1 MVQWWAWVSIVIGIS
16 IFVIGEFSASRKFKR
31 GEYGWYRSGLDKPW
45 RLGPFRGGA
54 NAKAHCFL
62 FTGERMPRISFG
74 RYSSFCRRKYMS
86 YSGNWEKIEDP
97 DPDIMCT
104 TCMDM
109 VRRKTTTR
117 FHLLPWKK
125 SGGSEM
131 NFMKALHWLISSV
144 LVVSSLWIVL
154 LDLTGEDLGLSV
166 NPPFTIIAIFVLII
180 FGSEFILRI
189 WRRE

>member
-1 MVQWWAWVSIVIGIS
+1 MAEWSAWVFIVIGILF
-16 IFVIGEFSASRKFKR
+16 FVIDGFYTSRRFKR
-31 GEYGWYRSGLDKPW
+31 GEYGWYRSGWDDPV
-45 RLGPFRGGA
+45 RFRGA
-54 NAKAHCFL
+54 NGKAHCFL
-62 FTGERMPRISFG
+62 FTGERMPRISFN

-86 YSGNWEKIEDP
+86 YSGNWERIEDP
-97 DPDIMCT
+97 SPDIMCT

-131 NFMKALHWLISSV
+131 SFMKALHWLISSV

-154 LDLTGEDLGLSV
+154 FDLTGEALGLSV
-166 NPPFTIIAIFVLII
+166 NPPLFTIIAIFVLIS
-180 FGSEFILRI
+180 FGSEFILKL